1 MLTGAEARER
11 LLHGVNKV
19 ASAVKGTIGPAAK
32 TVIIQREGDK
42 TPVVLNDGVSVA
54 KAVHD
59 DDPYVQ
65 MGIELIQQVA
75 EQAQTIS
82 GDGTTTATVLA
93 QAFCNLGFERIEE
106 GIRPD
111 VVVNRIKTQSE
122 AIIEQ
127 IKEHAIQIKEHSQ
140 LVDVATIAANNDPEL
155 GALIAEVMGRVGKDG
170 VVSVEVGSG
179 FDTTYKMCGGFEIHS
194 GQLSPHFPRTMDE
207 SNVLLVSDQIQS
219 FDQLLPALELSIK
232 QNRGLLIICNE
243 VNPRI
248 LPNLLINVMQ
258 GKVSAA
264 MIKTPEM
271 GKAQEDWLKDIQAI
285 VGGPLYGK
293 FWDKDIK
300 DVEEHGMGHI
310 LSMESKRDTTIVKIK
325 HGWPQ
330 EYNSHIDTL
339 YQELQYVIKDNN
351 EWEEE
356 IIQRRIGRLENGIAS
371 IQVGGYTE
379 VELLETKER
388 VDDAVNAV
396 KAAMRNGVIAGGGLL
411 LNYFGSQPDNDL
423 IIQRAFMMPKFLIL
437 DNAGFEEVAS
447 FDTTYGIDA
456 KTGKTVNF
464 VEAGIIDP
472 VDVTVSSIRSAV
484 SIASLVLGS
493 DCLIPLRR

>member
-1 MLTGAEARER
+1 MITDEEAREK
-11 LLHGVNKV
+11 LLQGVNKV
-19 ASAVKGTIGPAAK
+19 ATAVKGTIGPAAK

-42 TPVVLNDGVSVA
+42 PPVVLNDGVSVA

-59 DDPYVQ
+59 NDPYVQ

-93 QAFCNLGFERIEE
+93 QAFCNLGFERISE

-111 VVVNRIKTQSE
+111 VVVNQIKSQSE
-122 AIIEQ
+122 AIIEK
-127 IKEHAIQIKEHSQ
+127 IKEQAISIEDESQ

-155 GALIAEVMGRVGKDG
+155 GSLIAEVMGKVGKDG

-179 FDTTYKMCGGFEIHS
+179 FDTTYKMCNGFEIHS
-194 GQLSPHFPRTMDE
+194 GQLSPHFPRNMDE

-243 VNPRI
+243 INPRI

-258 GKVSAA
+258 GKVNAA
-264 MIKTPEM
+264 MLKTPEM
-271 GKAQEDWLKDIQAI
+271 GKSQEDWLEDIQAM

-293 FWDKDIK
+293 FWDRDITN
-300 DVEEHGMGHI
+300 VEEHGMGHI
-310 LSMESKRDTTIVKIK
+310 LSMESKRDNTIVKVSQPVCDA
-325 HGWPQ
+325 HL
-330 EYNSHIDTL
+330 DTL
-339 YQELQYVIKDNN
+339 YQELQYVKKDDNK
-351 EWEEE
+351 WEEE
-356 IIQRRIGRLENGIAS
+356 ILLRRIGRLENGIAS
-371 IQVGGYTE
+371 IEVGGYTE

-472 VDVTVSSIRSAV
+472 LDVTISSIRSAV

-493 DCLIPLRR
+493 NCLIPLRT